1 MFKFLFGNFP
11 SSTLSEDEWTFI
23 KKFEQ
28 TQQLDNA
35 KNLFVDI
42 NPDSKVVVV
51 AINNLQKRGL
61 FVVQNSPSKGM
72 YRVFLT
78 GFGKSFFTAMFPPAH
93 SKRLFQNDD

>member
-1 MFKFLFGNFP
+1 MFKFLFGNFNP

-35 KNLFVDI
+35 KNLFIDI
-42 NPDSKVVVV
+42 DITDSKVVV
-51 AINNLQKRGL
+51 AINNLQKRRL
-61 FVVQNSPSKGM
+61 FVVQDSPSGM

-78 GFGKSFFTAMFPPAH
+78 GFGKSFFTAMF
-93 SKRLFQNDD
+93 QNDY